1 MSLPR
6 LAITYPAAVLL
17 AVAMLV
23 LLGLSAVGRLPM
35 QLFPNIEAPT
45 MSIRASWRG
54 ASPEAVEAD
63 LVEPLERVLS
73 GLPGLEQL
81 EANASPGN
89 TWINLRFAVGT
100 PMEQTQIEVL
110 SRLNRIP
117 TWPAEAERPTI
128 VGGAA
133 GNDVNNNLTFFF
145 VQLLPGTPGP
155 IESHLRLI
163 EDVVKPRLEA
173 VPGVA
178 AVDVNAGPPEDL
190 VIRVDP
196 VKAAQYQIPLSTVA
210 DLAARADDVSGGFVD
225 VGRRQYT
232 LRLAARYEP
241 EKLEELILAW
251 RDGRPVR
258 LADIATVTI
267 ERPDRSNAAYQNGNP
282 AISLRLVRSPGA
294 NVLSTLDEVQLVVA
308 DLREGVLA
316 EAGLGIEQSFNA
328 ALFIRQALSLLGAN
342 LGAGIVLAIGVL
354 WLFLRSR
361 KATAL
366 IALTIPLSLLATVL
380 VLSLLGRSL
389 NVISLAGLAFAVG
402 MTLDAAI
409 VVTENILRWRQ
420 RGSSAA
426 AAAIG
431 AAEQVGGA
439 LLASTATT
447 VAIFLPVL
455 FLADVEGQM
464 FADLALTISVAV
476 GMSLLVALTVLPL
489 ASGKLLSLSGNS
501 DRYAALWQRITATLM
516 RCTDTPVRRRG
527 VIGLLMGLPIALTA
541 ALMPPLDYLPDVKR
555 AAVDAFLNVPP
566 GTSVSTVERE
576 VVPLII
582 ERLQPYMDGEKEPQL
597 RNYYVLL
604 WPNGGTIGA
613 RVVDQSQ
620 IGELERIMR
629 EEVLVGLP
637 DVRSNAAQG
646 NLFGGFAG
654 SSRALLVNMQS
665 TDVPALYAAAADAQ
679 QRAEELLPG
688 VQVQVW
694 PGTELAEPQLTL
706 IPDDARLLESG
717 LDRRE
722 LGRVTRVVGD
732 GLWLGEHFDG
742 DRRLAVMLRSADWDN
757 PEDLANTPL
766 ATPLGD
772 VRRLGD
778 LVSIE
783 RGTGPSSLRRI
794 DGRRTVTLALVPPP
808 SVALEP
814 MIETVEE
821 QLLPELRRNLPA
833 DASIRVSGSAD
844 SLARVVRELG
854 GQFLLAAALLFG
866 LLATLF
872 RSLRDSLLV
881 CLALPLATVGGVLAL
896 RLLDLFT
903 PQPLD
908 LLTMMGFIILL
919 GLVVNNAILI
929 VARARQAEREG
940 AERDEAV
947 AVSLRERLRPVFSST
962 LTSIAGML
970 PLVLSPAPGSEIY
983 RGLGVVIVGGMSV
996 SLVFTLLL
1004 LPALLRLGVAQRD
1017 AQNEP
1022 SRAEQPLSPSLPT
1035 LQTESSS

>member
-1 MSLPR
+1 MSLPK
-6 LAITYPAAVLL
+6 LALANPAAVAL
-17 AVAMLV
+17 AVALLT

-35 QLFPNIEAPT
+35 QLFPNIESPT
-45 MSIRASWRG
+45 MSIQASWRG
-54 ASPEAVEAD
+54 ASPEAIEAD
-63 LVEPLERVLS
+63 LVEPLEQVLN

-81 EANASPGN
+81 EANAWPGN
-89 TWINLRFAVGT
+89 TWINLRFAIGT
-100 PMEQTQIEVL
+100 SMADTQIEVM
-110 SRLNRIP
+110 SRLNRVQA
-117 TWPAEAERPTI
+117 WPAEADRPVI
-128 VGGAA
+128 VGGAS

-145 VQLLPGTPGP
+145 VQLLPGTAGP
-155 IESHLRLI
+155 VESHLRLI
-163 EDVVKPRLEA
+163 EDVIKPRLES

-178 AVDVNAGPPEDL
+178 AVDINAGPPEDL

-196 VKAAQYQIPLSTVA
+196 VRAAQYGIPLSTVA
-210 DLAARADDVSGGFVD
+210 DLASRADDVSGGFVD

-232 LRLAARYEP
+232 LRLAARYRP
-241 EKLEELILAW
+241 EEMAELILAW

-258 LADIATVTI
+258 LADIASVRI
-267 ERPDRSNAAYQNGNP
+267 ERPDRTNAAYQNGNP
-282 AISLRLVRSPGA
+282 AIGLRLARAPGA
-294 NVLSTLDEVQLVVA
+294 NVLSTLDEVQEVVA
-308 DLREGVLA
+308 ELRDGALA
-316 EAGLGIEQSFNA
+316 EAGLGIEQSFDS

-342 LGAGIVLAIGVL
+342 LGAGILLSIGVL
-354 WLFLRSR
+354 WLFLRNR
-361 KATAL
+361 NATAL
-366 IALTIPLSLLATVL
+366 IAITIPLSLLATVL

-420 RGSSAA
+420 RGSAA
-426 AAAIG
+426 VEAASG
-431 AAEQVGGA
+431 GAEQVSGA
-439 LLASTATT
+439 LVASTATT

-489 ASGKLLSLSGNS
+489 ASRRLLDHYSGT
-501 DRYAALWQRITATLM
+501 DRHAGLWQR
-516 RCTDTPVRRRG
+516 CTDLLMHWTGSGRRRQG
-527 VIGLLMGLPIALTA
+527 VIGVLMGVPIALSVF
-541 ALMPPLDYLPDVKR
+541 LMPPLDYLPDVKR
-555 AAVDAFLNVPP
+555 AAIDAFLNVPP
-566 GTSVSTVERE
+566 GTSVATVERE

-582 ERLQPYMDGEKEPQL
+582 ERLQPYMDGEKQPQL
-597 RNYYVLL
+597 RNYYILL

-629 EEVLVGLP
+629 EEVLIGLP
-637 DVRSNAAQG
+637 DLRSNAAQG

-654 SSRALLVNMQS
+654 SSRAMLINLQS
-665 TDVPALYAAAADAQ
+665 TDVPALYAAAAAAQ
-679 QRAEELLPG
+679 TQAEELLPG

-706 IPDDARLLESG
+706 FPNDARLIESG
-717 LDRRE
+717 MDRRE
-722 LGRVTRVVGD
+722 LGQLTRIAGD

-742 DRRLAVMLRSADWDN
+742 DRRLAVMLRTEDWDD
-757 PEDLANTPL
+757 PEALADMPL
-766 ATPLGD
+766 ATPLGE
-772 VRRLGD
+772 VQRLGD
-778 LVSIE
+778 LVEIE

-808 SVALEP
+808 GMALEP
-814 MIETVEE
+814 MIETIETG
-821 QLLPELRRNLPA
+821 LLPQLRSSLPA

-844 SLARVVRELG
+844 SLARVIRELG

-866 LLATLF
+866 LMAALF

-896 RLLDLFT
+896 RLLDLIT

-929 VARARQAEREG
+929 VARARQAERAGES
-940 AERDEAV
+940 RDQAV
-947 AVSLRERLRPVFSST
+947 AISLRERLRPVFSST

-1004 LPALLRLGVAQRD
+1004 LPALLRLGTASAPRTVPD
-1017 AQNEP
+1017 A
-1022 SRAEQPLSPSLPT
+1022 LPAT
-1035 LQTESSS
+1035 P